1 MDKSMLLFA
10 LNVIKTE
17 CGSHDSCESCPF
29 KVESI
34 IDRCGIRKD
43 IPIEWNLLDDE
54 PCDEQ
59 LIF

>member
-10 LNVIKTE
+10 LNVIKDE
-17 CGSHDSCESCPF
+17 CHRHENCNGCPF
-29 KVESI
+29 NIQSVG
-34 IDRCGIRKD
+34 DRCGIRKD
-43 IPIEWNLLDDE
+43 IPNEWDLLDDE